1 MVPFI
6 ITIVL
11 IAVIRCEEKHY
22 FIPTALRF
30 DDSLY
35 YNENDKANY
44 LFVDFQKLA
53 IYNLCYNDNNYTE
66 VQNATEKTTITF
78 CKTGRS
84 EERRVGKEGV
94 DLGGRHHSKKAT
106 KKEE

>member
-35 YNENDKANY
+35 YNENDTANY

-78 CKTGRS
+78 CKTGHAI
-84 EERRVGKEGV
+84 
-94 DLGGRHHSKKAT
+94 DLIDFD
-106 KKEE
+106 